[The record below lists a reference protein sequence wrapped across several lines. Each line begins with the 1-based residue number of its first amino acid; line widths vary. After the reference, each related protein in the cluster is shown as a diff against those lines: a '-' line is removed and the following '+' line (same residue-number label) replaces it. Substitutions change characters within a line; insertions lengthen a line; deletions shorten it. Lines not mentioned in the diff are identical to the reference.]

1 MAKYRT
7 GLLSGM
13 SRAKWLLALL
23 FVAMAAVSVR
33 AAIVVISVAAERA
46 APPAA
51 PRGFEASDHFP
62 GAALLYETMAQPAP
76 ASGSTGTAPLPKLP
90 VPEDYRASPGVE
102 DTIHPAAP
110 FSMGGAAAGDYGR
123 ALNCLATA
131 IYYEAASEP
140 DAGQRA
146 VAQVILNRVRH
157 PAFPATICG
166 VVYQGSE
173 RAGCQFSFAC
183 DGAMARAPSRTGWA
197 RALHNAG
204 LMLAGTV
211 EAQVGTATHYHTY
224 AVTPAWNRA
233 MVMTAVI
240 GAHFFHRWKGYWGT
254 PASLSKTY
262 RGGEPLPGPHPR
274 AAQPPG
280 ATLFAE
286 VPIPPAPAPALA
298 PATASPVPSPDA
310 MIQPAHAQTS
320 IATAEPSPGGTSL
333 PDSQILDKWKDSGKP
348 LR

>member
-1 MAKYRT
+1 M

-23 FVAMAAVSVR
+23 FAAMAAVSVR
-33 AAIVVISVAAERA
+33 AAIVVITVAAERA
-46 APPAA
+46 VPPAVSQ
-51 PRGFEASDHFP
+51 RLEQDGRRS
-62 GAALLYETMAQPAP
+62 GAALLDAAGAQPAP
-76 ASGSTGTAPLPKLP
+76 ASGTTGTAPLPALP
-90 VPEDYRASPGVE
+90 IPADYRAIPGV
-102 DTIHPAAP
+102 DGTIHPAAP
-110 FSMGGAAAGDYGR
+110 FSMAAAGAGDYGR

-157 PAFPATICG
+157 PAFPATVCG

-173 RAGCQFSFAC
+173 KAGCQFSFAC
-183 DGAMARAPSRTGWA
+183 DGAMARTPSRTGWA

-204 LMLAGTV
+204 LMLAGSV

-224 AVTPAWNRA
+224 AVRPAWNRQ
-233 MVMTAVI
+233 MVMTAAI
-240 GAHFFHRWKGYWGT
+240 GAHFFHRWQGYWGT
-254 PASLSKTY
+254 PASLSMPY

-274 AAQPPG
+274 ALPLPG
-280 ATLFAE
+280 ATAIAE
-286 VPIPPAPAPALA
+286 VQPPSPAPAAVAIVAPPPAPSPAS
-298 PATASPVPSPDA
+298 T
-310 MIQPAHAQTS
+310 IQPAYAQAS
-320 IATAEPSPGGTSL
+320 VARTAPAPVADAL